1 MNTIPSLLGTS
12 LSGRTYRIPEDLPLT
27 PIALIFGFDHQA
39 RHDVKAWKR
48 FFTELGIDFLSVPI
62 TPIYIPAEALAD
74 TARAMKI
81 HTSPKAW
88 ESIVLVHKGGAE
100 LLSLFRWHPDHFA
113 KVVLMAYGQV
123 KASHGAGAFSEGAA
137 ESFRIADT

>member
-1 MNTIPSLLGTS
+1 MDMIPSLLGTT
-12 LSGRTYRIPEDLPLT
+12 LSGRAFRIPEDLPPT
-27 PIALIFGFDHQA
+27 PIALIFGFDHEA

-62 TPIYIPAEALAD
+62 TPVYLPVEALSD

-88 ESIVLVHKGGAE
+88 ESIVQVHKGGAE
-100 LLSLFRWHPDHFA
+100 LLSALRWHADHYA
-113 KVVLMAYGQV
+113 KVLLLTGGKVR
-123 KASHGAGAFSEGAA
+123 ASHGSGPFTEAAA
-137 ESFRIADT
+137 ETFRVIAI